1 MTRSGVS
8 DRLLAAAL
16 HGLPRE
22 RAEWGQAMRAE
33 MAAVDS
39 RSERWLFLLGC
50 LRVVVLRPG
59 TWSTPRLVR
68 FACCAVLAVTVGG
81 IATAIAT
88 SSNPGQKLRE
98 GGWILALLIGSYL
111 FGFLAITSRRC
122 AATARVL
129 LIGGGAGL
137 ASVGAAAVLMFAIPP
152 VPRSIGSTVLLV
164 ALAALG
170 AAALAQRPHDDRAAS
185 LAGLFAATVGSL
197 GIVILVDIIAS
208 AGPAELIPIV
218 VPTTLSPAMQISESR
233 IELVDPYI
241 GLLFLGAVMGLLL
254 GITALLTR
262 SRLAT
267 GWRPRGETPPA
278 GGPTRR
284 R

>member
-8 DRLLAAAL
+8 DRLLATAL
-16 HGLPRE
+16 HGLPRD

-59 TWSTPRLVR
+59 AWWTPRLVR
-68 FACCAVLAVTVGG
+68 LACCAVLAVTVAG
-81 IATAIAT
+81 IAAGIAS

-98 GGWILALLIGSYL
+98 GGWILTLLLGSYL
-111 FGFLAITSRRC
+111 FGFLAVTSRRC
-122 AATARVL
+122 AATTRVL
-129 LIGGGAGL
+129 LIGGAAGL
-137 ASVGAAAVLMFAIPP
+137 AAVGGAAVLMFAAPP

-164 ALAALG
+164 ALGALG
-170 AAALAQRPHDDRAAS
+170 AAALAQRPHDDRAAA
-185 LAGLFAATVGSL
+185 LAGLFGATVGSL

-208 AGPAELIPIV
+208 SGPAELIPIV
-218 VPTTLSPAMQISESR
+218 VPVTLPSAVQVSESR

-241 GLLFLGAVMGLLL
+241 GLLLLGALVAVLL
-254 GITALLTR
+254 GIAALWTK
-262 SRLAT
+262 
-267 GWRPRGETPPA
+267 
-278 GGPTRR
+278 RR
-284 R
+284 RREPA